1 MIKVVSWNIAKK
13 HQPWR
18 ELLRM
23 DADVALLQE
32 AGDPPWDVMDKVD
45 FGPRE
50 NWDSH
55 FWNSNWY
62 RRYGWRYLAERW
74 PKVVKLSD
82 RVEVEWFIQDGPRGS
97 GTDGTLPVSGAG
109 NSAVARVKPLNNG
122 QKPFI
127 VASMYANWVMPHP
140 SAYTKWRVGAPDVAA
155 HRIISDISTFIG
167 DDDPSTHR
175 VLAAGDLNMTYGWRD
190 LNPTSYSAR
199 EKTVWDRMSALGMEY
214 LGPKTPHGRRVCPSD
229 YGGPEDTENVRTY
242 HTSRSSPQNAY
253 IQIDHVFASRGFHE
267 GIQTRALN
275 CVCQWGSSD
284 HCRLVMEVSG

>member
-1 MIKVVSWNIAKK
+1 MIKVVSWNIAKR

-32 AGDPPWDVMDKVD
+32 AGDPPWDVMDRVD

-109 NSAVARVKPLNNG
+109 NSAVARVKPLTGG

-140 SAYTKWRVGAPDVAA
+140 TAYTKWRAGAPDVAA
-155 HRIISDISTFIG
+155 HRIISDVSTFIG

-175 VLAAGDLNMTYGWRD
+175 VLAAGDLNMTYGWRGPQRD
-190 LNPTSYSAR
+190 LIFRPR
-199 EKTVWDRMSALGMEY
+199 EDG
-214 LGPKTPHGRRVCPSD
+214 LGPNECAWNGVPGAENPAWSACLSIRLRRS
-229 YGGPEDTENVRTY
+229 
-242 HTSRSSPQNAY
+242 
-253 IQIDHVFASRGFHE
+253 
-267 GIQTRALN
+267 
-275 CVCQWGSSD
+275 
-284 HCRLVMEVSG
+284 